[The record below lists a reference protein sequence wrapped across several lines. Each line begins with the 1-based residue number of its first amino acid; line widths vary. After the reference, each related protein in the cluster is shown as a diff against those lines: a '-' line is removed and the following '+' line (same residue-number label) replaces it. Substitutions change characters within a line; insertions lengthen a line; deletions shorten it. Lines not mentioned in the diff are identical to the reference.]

1 MGDQLIPLTTDLIP
15 GLMLRLPSGRTI
27 LLMKYKGDNEW
38 LCQYIGAADARGE
51 VSFTVHW
58 LRAHAEAL

>member
-1 MGDQLIPLTTDLIP
+1 
-15 GLMLRLPSGRTI
+15 MLRLPSGRTI